1 MAEKVTILLTD
12 DTLDKA
18 CVALNIAIAAA
29 SADKEV
35 SIFFTCWSLRLLKR
49 AEARWRG
56 DHPLNRFMNFL
67 TGGGASRLPLSKF
80 NFLGLGSWAMRRL
93 MAQKR
98 MQSIPEMLDMAREL
112 EVKFYV
118 CDKPADVFGLDLADL
133 DPGVAGLVAAP
144 SFVLEALRSQ
154 AVICL

>member
-1 MAEKVTILLTD
+1 MAEKLTILLTD

-18 CVALNIAIAAA
+18 CVALNIAITAAA
-29 SADKEV
+29 ADKEV
-35 SIFFTCWSLRLLKR
+35 SIYFTCWSLRLLKK
-49 AEARWRG
+49 AEARRRG
-56 DHPLNRFMNFL
+56 DHPLNRAINFV
-67 TGGGASRLPLSKF
+67 TGAGPGRLPLSKF
-80 NFLGLGSWAMRRL
+80 NFLGLGAWAMRRL
-93 MAQKR
+93 MALKQ

-133 DPGVAGLVAAP
+133 DDSVAGLVAAP
-144 SFVLEALRSQ
+144 SFVLEALQSQ